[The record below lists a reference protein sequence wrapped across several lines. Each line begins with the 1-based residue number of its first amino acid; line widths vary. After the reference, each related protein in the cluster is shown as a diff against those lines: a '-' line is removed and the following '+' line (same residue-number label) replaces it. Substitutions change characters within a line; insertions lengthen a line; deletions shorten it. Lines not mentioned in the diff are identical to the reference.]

1 MILVDTS
8 VWFAHFRAGGSE
20 LGDLLT
26 RALVMAHPFVIG
38 ELACGNL
45 KNRAGILSDLEAL
58 PFAVSATHEEVMRLV
73 DVRKL
78 WGLGMGWIDA
88 HLLASAL
95 LSNCQFWTLDGK
107 LVRAAA
113 AAGVK
118 VYRPA

>member
-1 MILVDTS
+1 
-8 VWFAHFRAGGSE
+8 AGGSE

-26 RALVMAHPFVIG
+26 RALEMAHPFVIG

-45 KNRAGILSDLEAL
+45 KNRAGILSDLETL

-107 LVRAAA
+107 LVRAAS

-118 VYRPA
+118 IYRPA